1 MELRLNLLV
10 FFSALLAVGPAVGQ
24 SSLPLV
30 SEPAK
35 VVLAQSQAP
44 GDDRTQY
51 QRPPSKRYQEGDPK
65 PLPFDH
71 RFPPPEASPQAAPAQ
86 PTNPPP
92 LPTSHQDPLEWSFK
106 PFVETQAPFYAG
118 LGGAVV
124 WRNQLDLRLGV
135 GTMPQP
141 YAAIIGETAAYYGE
155 NPAYSEAIQDSFEN
169 NWALRGQVEYGF
181 SQHPSRWFLAFGAT
195 RIQTQGR
202 SDIPT
207 VVQAVTGEDF
217 SNLINLLRLAGRSTD
232 VNIEGHVVLVD
243 LSLGRYFAFDEQWAL
258 KINVGVAKVVD
269 AETEMS
275 TELPAFDSSPGGQN
289 LINATES
296 DLEQVLLDYGVSP
309 TLGLSLNYQF

>member
-1 MELRLNLLV
+1 MQAQDSDSPSNSATPVFADESWRPSSESLRQEPTSEKKDRRSQELNPDRQQP
-10 FFSALLAVGPAVGQ
+10 PASPPTGTAG
-24 SSLPLV
+24 
-30 SEPAK
+30 SE
-35 VVLAQSQAP
+35 
-44 GDDRTQY
+44 R
-51 QRPPSKRYQEGDPK
+51 QRPVQR
-65 PLPFDH
+65 
-71 RFPPPEASPQAAPAQ
+71 RF
-86 PTNPPP
+86 NPPP
-92 LPTSHQDPLEWSFK
+92 VVEKQWSPPWTFK
-106 PFVETQAPFYAG
+106 PFLETQAPFYAG

-124 WRNQLDLRLGV
+124 WRNQLDLRLGI
-135 GTMPQP
+135 GTVPQP
-141 YAAIIGETAAYYGE
+141 YSAIIGETAAYYGD
-155 NPAYSEAIQDSFEN
+155 NPAYSEAIQDAFEN

-195 RIQTQGR
+195 RIQTEGR

-232 VNIEGHVVLVD
+232 VNIDGHVVILD
-243 LSLGRYFAFDEQWAL
+243 LSLGRYIPLNDQWAF

-296 DLEQVLLDYGVSP
+296 DLEQILLDYGVSP